1 MSTILKALKQSEAR
15 RPREASLPGRL
26 PGGPPGGRRP
36 RRVLGL
42 AIAALLIAGTG
53 AVAWWHWTPGD
64 RRDESRDA
72 ARRGIDEVSLPERK
86 SSTEAGEANGGASGA
101 TEPAGTPASPAERA
115 PVAGEQDAGEDPGPA
130 ADEDPEAPVSTPAGS
145 ASEDRADTA
154 AAREE
159 ETLDPHALL
168 PRLRHL
174 SDTRREALPKLTLNA
189 HVYAPDPARSF
200 VLINLSR
207 FREGDRLAPGVTVA
221 EIFPGG
227 VVIEDR
233 EGRFVLPRP

>member
-36 RRVLGL
+36 RRALGL

-53 AVAWWHWTPGD
+53 AVAWWHWTPGEP
-64 RRDESRDA
+64 RDDSRDA

-86 SSTEAGEANGGASGA
+86 PGAEAGETNGGASGA
-101 TEPAGTPASPAERA
+101 TEPAGTPASPLERA
-115 PVAGEQDAGEDPGPA
+115 PAAGEQDAGEDPGPA
-130 ADEDPEAPVSTPAGS
+130 ADADTKPPASTPAGP
-145 ASEDRADTA
+145 AIEDPADTA
-154 AAREE
+154 AARDEV
-159 ETLDPHALL
+159 TLDPHAML

-174 SDTRREALPKLTLNA
+174 SDARREALPELTLNA
-189 HVYAPDPARSF
+189 HVYAPDPGKSF